1 MDKLNSHHSD
11 EEHLDLNRAKSA
23 NCQEPAA
30 VEAVS
35 GHVNKMTGQSRYSST
50 RYHDPSLQEFFSF
63 EDVVLKGLASDGG
76 LFHPETIPDVR
87 QTYRDWKDLSFPDL
101 AYEVIRLYVD
111 EEEIS
116 DSELRDI
123 VQRSY
128 STFRHPDVVPTV
140 PLDKSQNIHLL
151 ELFHGPTFA
160 FKDVALQ
167 FLGNL
172 FEFFLVRKN
181 KSLQAGQSRHHLT
194 VIGATSGDTGSAA
207 IYGLRGKKD
216 VSVFIM
222 FPDGKVSPIQEAQM
236 TTVLDPNVHCLSV
249 TGTFDDCQDFV
260 KAAFGDPEMNKIH
273 HLAAVNSINWARI
286 LAQITYYFYSY
297 FSLLKSNPDLKP
309 VKFVVPT
316 GNFGDILAGYYAR
329 RMGLPVSKLVI
340 ATNENDI
347 LHRFWQTGTYS
358 KKATHHPTA
367 NPHSG
372 IPTDGSQAHTD
383 GVKETLS
390 PAMDILVSSNFERL
404 LWHLALEHEQAT
416 NPHATRETS
425 IRAAGSK
432 ITSWFN
438 DLKTTGRFTVD
449 AEILAAARAIFNT
462 HRVSNEQTTS
472 TIRAVYRGDALQHQ
486 GYILD
491 PHSAIGVAAALR
503 EAEADSQAHAQAQ
516 AQQSPH
522 DTAIVSLATAHPA
535 KFAGAVAAALRD
547 EPAFDF
553 AAAVLPPEFVGLDT
567 RERRILKVEPQTG
580 LDGIRELVTR
590 EVERERE
597 REQEGS
603 RE

>member
-1 MDKLNSHHSD
+1 MT
-11 EEHLDLNRAKSA
+11 AKS
-23 NCQEPAA
+23 
-30 VEAVS
+30 
-35 GHVNKMTGQSRYSST
+35 KYSST
-50 RYHDPSLQEFFSF
+50 RYHDASLQEFFSF

-76 LFHPETIPDVR
+76 LFHPETIPNVR
-87 QTYRDWKDLSFPDL
+87 QVYRDWKDLSFADL
-101 AYEVIRLYVD
+101 AYEIIRLYVD

-116 DSELRDI
+116 NSELKDI
-123 VQRSY
+123 VHRSY
-128 STFRHPDVVPTV
+128 STFRHEDIAPTIS
-140 PLDKSQNIHLL
+140 LDKSQNINLL

-181 KSLQAGQSRHHLT
+181 KSIQPGQKRHHLT

-222 FPDGKVSPIQEAQM
+222 FPDGKVSPVQEAQM

-297 FSLLKSNPDLKP
+297 FTLLKSNPDLKP

-329 RMGLPVSKLVI
+329 SMGLPVSKLII

-358 KKATHHPTA
+358 KKATHHPTQ
-367 NPHSG
+367 NPHDG
-372 IPTDGSQAHTD
+372 IASDGAQAHTD

-404 LWHLALEHEQAT
+404 LWHLALENEYNT
-416 NPHATRETS
+416 NPHVKKEIS
-425 IRAAGSK
+425 IRAAGNK
-432 ITSWFN
+432 IATWFQQ
-438 DLKTTGRFTVD
+438 LKTTGKFTVD
-449 AEILAAARAIFNT
+449 PEILMYAREIFGT
-462 HRVSNEQTTS
+462 YRVSNKQTS
-472 TIRAVYRGDALQHQ
+472 ATIQAVYRGDILSSK

-491 PHSAIGVAAALR
+491 PHSAIGIDASLR
-503 EAEADSQAHAQAQ
+503 ELKTADHNASRT
-516 AQQSPH
+516 S
-522 DTAIVSLATAHPA
+522 IISLATAHPA
-535 KFAGAVAAALRD
+535 KFAGAVEVALKD
-547 EPAFDF
+547 ESGFDF
-553 AAAVLPPEFVGLDT
+553 NAVLPKEFVGLDEL
-567 RERRILKVEPQTG
+567 ERRVIKVAPDAKLKE
-580 LDGIRELVTR
+580 IRELVTS
-590 EVERERE
+590 EVEKEKKARGEN
-597 REQEGS
+597 GA
-603 RE
+603 